1 ALKLLP
7 EEVCTSADRISRFR
21 REARAVA
28 LLNHPNIVT
37 IHEYAV
43 DAGRHFLATEYLAG
57 RTLRE
62 LVGKQ
67 IDTAEVIR
75 IAIPIASALAAA
87 HSRSIVHRDVK
98 PENVLI
104 TDEGTVKLLDFG
116 LAKLTEPDAMN
127 SIDSADE
134 TRTRAGA
141 VIGTVAYMAPEQLRG
156 ETVDARADVF
166 SFGVMLYEDRKSTR
180 LNSSHVAI
188 SYAVFCLKKKKI
200 NTPYITSAMY
210 ETHDKFEA

>member
-1 ALKLLP
+1 
-7 EEVCTSADRISRFR
+7 
-21 REARAVA
+21 
-28 LLNHPNIVT
+28 
-37 IHEYAV
+37 
-43 DAGRHFLATEYLAG
+43 
-57 RTLRE
+57 LRE

-116 LAKLTEPDAMN
+116 LAKLTEPDAIN

-156 ETVDARADVF
+156 ETVDGRADVF
-166 SFGVMLYEDRKSTR
+166 AFGVMLYELLAGKRPFLGGSPQD
-180 LNSSHVAI
+180 VAAAVLLI
-188 SYAVFCLKKKKI
+188 SPDPMPRPAAQPQLASLVMRMLAKNK
-200 NTPYITSAMY
+200 
-210 ETHDKFEA
+210 DD